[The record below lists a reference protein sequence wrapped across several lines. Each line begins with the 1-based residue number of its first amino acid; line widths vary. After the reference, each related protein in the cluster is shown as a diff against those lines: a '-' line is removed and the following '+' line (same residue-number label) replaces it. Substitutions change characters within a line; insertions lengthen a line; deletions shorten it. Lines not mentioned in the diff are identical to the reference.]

1 MGQITRETC
10 RCILEAFERKD
21 PDGGF
26 PLTSWE
32 KAQLAYAWLERED
45 ARASPE
51 VKQTPY
57 GPAIRGDVLIDAER
71 LHAAIKDHTADL
83 RRCAEML
90 LREFPAMSAT
100 AQEFLKAARELE
112 AAAMKQEPL

>member
-71 LHAAIKDHTADL
+71 YRWLRAGNYPIDFARSVLNDIPQGIDAAVDK
-83 RRCAEML
+83 
-90 LREFPAMSAT
+90 
-100 AQEFLKAARELE
+100 
-112 AAAMKQEPL
+112 AMKQETPK